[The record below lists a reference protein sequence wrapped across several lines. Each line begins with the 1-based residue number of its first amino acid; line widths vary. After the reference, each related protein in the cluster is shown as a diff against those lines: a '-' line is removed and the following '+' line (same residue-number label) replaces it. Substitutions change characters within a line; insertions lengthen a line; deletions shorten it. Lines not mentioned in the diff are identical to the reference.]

1 MSFKLFLRS
10 LMLAGVV
17 VIATILFLVS
27 LINNQ
32 ANEVKKIQDR
42 KVQSLLLA
50 YEMRQSSDDLTRL
63 ARTFSATSDSK
74 YEKMYW
80 DIINIRN
87 GEKERPQ
94 NYNRI
99 YWDLVLEYGQKP
111 KPDGEKISLNKM
123 MKDAGFTKTEFAYL
137 SEAQKNSN
145 DLIQLETVAM
155 NAAKG
160 LFEDA
165 NGKFTIKKN
174 PDNALAVKLT
184 HSNKYHAEKAKIVKP
199 IDDFMAALDERTS
212 KEVQSASETNANYL
226 LILFIFS
233 GFAFLFFA
241 FLFYVNRKLIPNMYI
256 FKDSLINFFKYLN
269 NETEYSGIID
279 VHTNDEIGE
288 MAHAVNQN
296 ITKIKSLKD
305 QDAAL
310 IDDVK
315 RVVSLVKDG
324 KIKQTV
330 KKSTENVGLEELK
343 TIINEMLAVMA
354 KNVTEDLNKVTD
366 ALKSYQQL
374 DFTHRIQGETGKTT
388 EGLNALAD
396 IINEMLVENKD
407 NGLTLGNSSEVLLEN
422 VNILNNNSNE
432 SASALEE
439 TSAALEEMTAS
450 IISNTQNVV
459 EMAGYANALNTSAK
473 EGESLAGQTTTAMN
487 EIDKQVSAIND
498 AISVIDQIAFQTN
511 ILSLNA
517 AVEAATAG
525 EAGKGFAVVAQEV
538 RNLASRSAEAANE
551 IKALVENA
559 TKKANDGKSIAAKM
573 SIGYSE
579 LNGNISKTISL
590 IKDVES
596 ASKEQQTGIEQINA
610 AVASLDK
617 KTQENAAISSK
628 TQDIANQTDN
638 IAKLIVSNANK
649 KEFIGKDTMVSKN
662 IRERPSE
669 NISTIKYEERRAPH
683 SRTTIKPANKEIREN
698 KNNEEW
704 ESF

>member
-1 MSFKLFLRS
+1 
-10 LMLAGVV
+10 MLAGIV

-32 ANEVKKIQDR
+32 ASVVKKIQDR

-63 ARTFSATSDSK
+63 ARTFSATSDTK

-111 KPDGEKISLNKM
+111 KPDGKKISLNKM
-123 MKDAGFTKTEFAYL
+123 MKDAGFTETEFAYL

-145 DLIQLETVAM
+145 DLIQLETIAM

-165 NGKFTIKKN
+165 KGKFTIKKN

-199 IDDFMAALDERTS
+199 IDDFMTVLEKRTS
-212 KEVQSASETNANYL
+212 EEVQSAIDTNESYL
-226 LILFIFS
+226 LILFTFS
-233 GFAFLFFA
+233 GFSFLFFVL
-241 FLFYVNRKLIPNMYI
+241 LFYVNRKLIPNMYI

-269 NETEYSGIID
+269 NEIAYSGTID

-288 MAHAVNQN
+288 MTEAVNQN

-315 RVVSLVKDG
+315 RVVSLVKEG

-330 KKSTENVGLEELK
+330 KKSTDNAGLEELK

-366 ALKSYQQL
+366 ALSSYQKL
-374 DFTHRIQGETGKTT
+374 DFTHRIQGQTGKTA

-422 VNILNNNSNE
+422 VNILNTNSNQ

-439 TSAALEEMTAS
+439 TSAALEEITGS
-450 IISNTQNVV
+450 IISNTENVV
-459 EMAGYANALNTSAK
+459 KMAGYANGLNTSAK
-473 EGESLAGQTTTAMN
+473 EGESLAGHTTTAMN
-487 EIDKQVSAIND
+487 EIDEQVSAIND

-538 RNLASRSAEAANE
+538 RNLASRSSEAADE
-551 IKALVENA
+551 IKGLVENA

-573 SIGYSE
+573 ILGYSS
-579 LNGNISKTISL
+579 LNDNIAKTISL

-596 ASKEQQTGIEQINA
+596 ASKEQQTGIEQIND

-617 KTQENAAISSK
+617 QTQENAAISSK
-628 TQDIANQTDN
+628 TQDIANETDG

-649 KEFIGKDTMVSKN
+649 KEFIQYATTTNKNVRGNPSKN
-662 IRERPSE
+662 IS
-669 NISTIKYEERRAPH
+669 NSKYKERRAPS
-683 SRTTIKPANKEIREN
+683 SRTTIKPANKELLEN